1 MWIFPKTLG
10 KPPLD
15 ILFSAVEK
23 KNPPIFGKVI
33 FRQSGLLR
41 FFKKKWK
48 APHLPRWKVC
58 GKSTL
63 SPYLMKKR
71 QNPIREDKFSKISKQ

>member
-41 FFKKKWK
+41 FFKKMERTPTYPGGKCVEK
-48 APHLPRWKVC
+48 VPFPH
-58 GKSTL
+58 
-63 SPYLMKKR
+63 
-71 QNPIREDKFSKISKQ
+71 I